1 MSQNNVCKA
10 NSFSNLIFRL
20 WLVICLNSGIQ
31 ETVCPVPNLLYVH
44 LLLVSCF
51 LRNSDD
57 YAVIIAGYDLR
68 QLILL
73 SSSDEESH
81 WVPLR
86 KPSFCAGLLSLSFC
100 PSPWLHLWISNIIN
114 MMDEIIKVEL
124 SYQQR
129 LVSLTE
135 TLIILGTTKPNLIN
149 INCIISKR
157 ISMLKADVS
166 VSSWHHSQGKM
177 NK

>member
-1 MSQNNVCKA
+1 MSQNNLCKA

-20 WLVICLNSGIQ
+20 WLVICLKSGIQ
-31 ETVCPVPNLLYVH
+31 ETVCTVPNLLYVH

-100 PSPWLHLWISNIIN
+100 SSPWLHLWISNN
-114 MMDEIIKVEL
+114 KYDGWNNQGWVKL
-124 SYQQR
+124 SAEAGNPYWD
-129 LVSLTE
+129 LDYS
-135 TLIILGTTKPNLIN
+135 GYHKTK
-149 INCIISKR
+149 S
-157 ISMLKADVS
+157 
-166 VSSWHHSQGKM
+166 
-177 NK
+177 NKY